1 MPDVRAPEFVAQAH
15 RQSAAISASE
25 HEAADQAFVDAI
37 GVDWDARRG
46 ARQVRRGNLY
56 TAAAR
61 GAYPG
66 KPRPVVIVQ
75 DDRFD
80 ATASVTVCPLT
91 TNPIG
96 APLIRIPLEATGT
109 TGIGRPSQIM
119 VDKVTTMP
127 RVNAR
132 DRLGHLPHV
141 DLVRLDRALLV
152 FLGLAD

>member
-1 MPDVRAPEFVAQAH
+1 M
-15 RQSAAISASE
+15 
-25 HEAADQAFVDAI
+25 
-37 GVDWDARRG
+37 RRG
-46 ARQVRRGNLY
+46 DLY

-61 GAYPG
+61 GAYSG

-80 ATASVTVCPLT
+80 VTASVTVCPLT
-91 TNPIG
+91 TNPVE
-96 APLIRIPLEATGT
+96 APLIRISVEPTGT
-109 TGIGRPSQIM
+109 TGISRPSQIM

-127 RVNAR
+127 RVNVR
-132 DRLGHLPHV
+132 DHLGHLSDA